1 MDTSLA
7 HSKSECHYHIVFIPK
22 YRRKVLYGEI
32 REAIKEIIVKLCEY
46 KHVRILAGAVC
57 IDHVHLVV
65 DIPAKMSVSQFVGYL
80 KGKSALEIHDRY
92 PEKVGKYDKSFWAR
106 GYFAKT
112 IGTVSEKT
120 VLEYVEEQG
129 ITTKQEE
136 LRERGHF

>member
-1 MDTSLA
+1 MAISLA
-7 HSKSECHYHIVFIPK
+7 HSKCECYYHIVFIPK

-32 REAIKEIIVKLCEY
+32 RESVKEIIQKLCEY
-46 KHVRILAGAVC
+46 KHARILTGAVC

-65 DIPAKMSVSQFVGYL
+65 EIPAKIAVSQFVGYL

-92 PEKVGKYDKSFWAR
+92 PQAMGKYDKSFWAR

-112 IGTVSEKT
+112 VGNVSKEA
-120 VLEYVEEQG
+120 VLKYVEEQG
-129 ITTKQEE
+129 IATKNEE